1 MKKWMKVIN
10 MGFFQVDRNKFSS
23 KSLGYKGKNYNKSGD
38 KSTKSERLMKGIAK
52 WASFYRANPQRFCKD
67 YLGIHLKLFQQ
78 ILLYMMFHY
87 VYVMYIAARSQGK
100 TFLTAIFCVC
110 RCLLYPGTKVV
121 VASGSKGQAMKIVTE
136 KIPEIMS
143 NSPNLKREIIKI
155 STSMN
160 TDDPNIVFANGS
172 WIKVVASNDKARS
185 ARAHICVYD
194 EFRII
199 DINILTRVLRRFL
212 GTPRQPGYLKK
223 QQYKH
228 LQERNQEIYLSSAW
242 FKSNWSWA
250 RFQSF
255 FKMFTKGKKYFVC
268 GLPYQLSVQEGLLMK
283 EQVID
288 EMQEEDF
295 DNLSWEMEMECMFFG
310 ESEKAYFK
318 YDDLNK
324 SRNLTK
330 PFLPMTDVE
339 YISNKGEKKKHK
351 FYKPKR
357 PDELRILGV
366 DCALMGGRQNDASVY
381 TFIRCIP
388 NGDEYIKSIEYI
400 EAVEGQHTTLQ
411 ALRLKQLFYDLD
423 CDFCVMDTAGN
434 AIGIYDEITKIT
446 FDTSRGIEYPAW
458 CAMNDD
464 KMQERAY
471 DKNAVPIIFSI
482 KVAGATAGQV
492 GHEMNTYV
500 KKQFEKN
507 KIKLLCSEIEG
518 KDYISDNKDSLKLD
532 SDETARFIATYFQTT
547 KLIHEM
553 INLEMETKGGYIKLT
568 EPSGQR
574 KDRWSSLSY
583 ALYFIK
589 IREAELRVVKDDVD
603 DLDYLAQY
611 AMF

>member
-1 MKKWMKVIN
+1 
-10 MGFFQVDRNKFSS
+10 MGFFQVDRNKFSNKLS
-23 KSLGYKGKNYNKSGD
+23 GYKGRNYNKSND
-38 KSTKSERLMKGIAK
+38 KYTKSERLMLGVAK
-52 WASFYRANPQRFCKD
+52 WTSFYRANPQRFCKE
-67 YLGIHLKLFQQ
+67 YLNISLKPFQA

-100 TFLTAIFCVC
+100 TWLTAVFCIC
-110 RCLLYPGTKVV
+110 RCCLFPGTKVV
-121 VASGSKGQAMKIVTE
+121 VASGSKAQAMKIVTE

-160 TDDPNIVFANGS
+160 SDDPNIMFANGS
-172 WIKVVASNDKARS
+172 WIKIVASNEKARS

-194 EFRII
+194 EFRLI

-223 QQYKH
+223 PQYKH
-228 LQERNQEIYLSSAW
+228 MQERNQEIYLSSAW
-242 FKSNWSWA
+242 FKSHWA
-250 RFQSF
+250 WNRFQSF
-255 FKMFTKGKKYFVC
+255 FKLFVKGKKYFVC

-295 DNLSWEMEMECMFFG
+295 DELSWQMEMECMFFG

-330 PFLPMTDVE
+330 PFLPMTDAE
-339 YISNKGEKKKHK
+339 YIHYKGDKKKHK

-357 PDELRILGV
+357 DDEIRFLGV
-366 DCALMGGRQNDASVY
+366 DCALMGGRANDASVF

-400 EAVEGQHTTLQ
+400 EAIEGQHTTIQ
-411 ALRLKQLFYDLD
+411 GLRLKQIFYDLD
-423 CDFCVMDTAGN
+423 CDYCVMDTAGN
-434 AIGIYDEITKIT
+434 AIGIYDEATKIT
-446 FDTSRGIEYPAW
+446 FDPIRGIEYPAW

-471 DKNAVPIIFSI
+471 DKNAVPLIFSI
-482 KVAGATAGQV
+482 KVAGASALQV
-492 GHEMNTYV
+492 GHEMNTYT
-500 KKQFEKN
+500 KTQFEKK

-518 KDYISDNKDSLKLD
+518 RDYLMDNKDSLKLD
-532 SDETARFIATYFQTT
+532 IDENARIIANYFQTT
-547 KLIHEM
+547 RLIHEM
-553 INLEMETKGGYIKLT
+553 INLEMEIKGGYIKLT
-568 EPSGQR
+568 EPAGHR
-574 KDRWSSLSY
+574 KDRFSSLSY
-583 ALYFIK
+583 CLYYIK
-589 IREAELRVVKDDVD
+589 LKEAELRVGKDESD
-603 DLDYLAQY
+603 DLEFLAQFP
-611 AMF
+611 MF

>member
-1 MKKWMKVIN
+1 
-10 MGFFQVDRNKFSS
+10 MGNYQVNRNKYS
-23 KSLGYKGKNYNKSGD
+23 KGSLGFKGRNFNKSND
-38 KSTKSERLMKGIAK
+38 NVTKSEKLMNGVAK
-52 WASFYRANPQRFCKD
+52 WTSFYRENPQRFCKD
-67 YLGIHLKLFQQ
+67 YLNVYLKIFQQ

-100 TFLTAIFCVC
+100 TYLTAIFCIC

-136 KIPEIMS
+136 KIPEIMM

-160 TDDPNIVFANGS
+160 SDDPNIVFANGS

-223 QQYKH
+223 AKYKH

-242 FKSNWSWA
+242 FKSHWA
-250 RFQSF
+250 WNRFQSF
-255 FKMFTKGKKYFVC
+255 FKMFTKGKKYFIC

-288 EMQEEDF
+288 EMQEDDF
-295 DNLSWEMEMECMFFG
+295 DTLSWEMEMECMFFG

-324 SRNLTK
+324 SRSITK
-330 PFLPMTDVE
+330 PFLPMSDME
-339 YISNKGEKKKHK
+339 YIQYKGEKKKHK

-357 PDELRILGV
+357 EDEIRFLGV
-366 DCALMGGRQNDASVY
+366 DCALMGGRQNDASVF

-388 NGDEYIKSIEYI
+388 SGDEYIKTIEYI
-400 EAVEGQHTTLQ
+400 EAIEGQHTTLQ
-411 ALRLKQLFYDLD
+411 ALRLKQIFYDLD
-423 CDFCVMDTAGN
+423 CDYCVMDTAGN

-446 FDTSRGIEYPAW
+446 FDNARGIEYPAW

-464 KMQERAY
+464 RMQERAY
-471 DKNAVPIIFSI
+471 DKNAVPLIFSI
-482 KVAGATAGQV
+482 KVAGATALQV
-492 GHEMNTYV
+492 NHEMATYT
-500 KKQFEKN
+500 KNQFEKK

-518 KDYISDNKDSLKLD
+518 RDYLMDNKDSLKLD
-532 SDETARFIATYFQTT
+532 ADENARVIANYFQTT
-547 KLIHEM
+547 RLIHEM
-553 INLEMETKGGYIKLT
+553 INLEMEVKGGYIKLT
-568 EPSGQR
+568 EPSGHR
-574 KDRWSSLSY
+574 KDRFSSLSY
-583 ALYFIK
+583 SLYFIK
-589 IREAELRVVKDDVD
+589 LKESELRVEKDTRD
-603 DLDYLAQY
+603 DFDILSAYTIFL
-611 AMF
+611 